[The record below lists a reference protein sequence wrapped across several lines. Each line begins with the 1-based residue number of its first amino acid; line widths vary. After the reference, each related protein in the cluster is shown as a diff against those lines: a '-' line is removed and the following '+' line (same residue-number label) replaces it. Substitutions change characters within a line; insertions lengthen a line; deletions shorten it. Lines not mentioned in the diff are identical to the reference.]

1 MKKDLTSIHIN
12 FTNETQINESF
23 LRMFGTAVQMILGR
37 MFGQDVY
44 VPPISITG
52 DQRQVE
58 TFAKALAGEKRYF
71 DSYVK
76 YGLNDPRTYRNKYEL
91 QSAITNFERA
101 TNIKWPFK

>member
-1 MKKDLTSIHIN
+1 MSKEIVPIHIN
-12 FTNETQINESF
+12 FDQQVNESF

-44 VPPISITG
+44 VPPISVTG
-52 DQRQVE
+52 DSRQVE
-58 TFAKALAGEKRYF
+58 TFARALAGEKKYF

-91 QSAITNFERA
+91 ESAVNNFERA
-101 TNIKWPFK
+101 TGIKWPFK

>member
-1 MKKDLTSIHIN
+1 MSKEIVSIHIN
-12 FTNETQINESF
+12 FDDQINESF

-52 DQRQVE
+52 DHNQVE
-58 TFAKALAGEKRYF
+58 TFAKALAGEKKYF
-71 DSYVK
+71 DSYIK